1 MSHADVRSTGA
12 GRNAV
17 IIRAV
22 SSFALIRSHA
32 LLIVLSL
39 IAILPLY
46 WMFVTALRPPNEIYS
61 TNLFPANPS
70 FANFERILSGMP
82 ILRMIGNTVIVAGL
96 STVAQL
102 MTAVLAAYAFARWR
116 TRWSK
121 VLFSLLTIT
130 WLIPAQVVMIP
141 GYLLVTQFGML
152 DTLAALVIPHA
163 ASAFAIIILYQTLRA
178 FPVELIEAAVIDGAG
193 HARILRAVIRPN
205 LRPAWASRG
214 ILLFISSWNDYF
226 WPLLVTR
233 SQESAVIQI
242 GLQMFFTQEG
252 NLWGPLMA
260 ASSVAS
266 LPILAIYIVLQ
277 KQIIESFVTSGIK

>member
-17 IIRAV
+17 IIRAF

-61 TNLFPANPS
+61 TDLFPANPS
-70 FANFERILSGMP
+70 FANFERILNGMP

-96 STVAQL
+96 STMVQL
-102 MTAVLAAYAFARWR
+102 ITAVLAAYAFARWR
-116 TRWSK
+116 TRWSAA
-121 VLFSLLTIT
+121 LFSLLTIT

-193 HARILRAVIRPN
+193 HGRILRSVILPNIRPA
-205 LRPAWASRG
+205 LASLG

-266 LPILAIYIVLQ
+266 LPILAIYVVLQ

>member
-1 MSHADVRSTGA
+1 MSHADARSTGA

-17 IIRAV
+17 VIRAV

-102 MTAVLAAYAFARWR
+102 ITAVLAAYAFARWR

-193 HARILRAVIRPN
+193 HARILRSVILPNIRPA
-205 LRPAWASRG
+205 LASLG

>member
-1 MSHADVRSTGA
+1 MSHADARSTGA

-17 IIRAV
+17 VIRAV

-82 ILRMIGNTVIVAGL
+82 ILRRIGNTVIVAGL

-102 MTAVLAAYAFARWR
+102 ITAVLAAYAFARWR

-193 HARILRAVIRPN
+193 HARILRSVILPNIRPA
-205 LRPAWASRG
+205 LASLG

>member
-61 TNLFPANPS
+61 TDLFPANPS
-70 FANFERILSGMP
+70 FANFERILNGMP

-96 STVAQL
+96 STMVQL
-102 MTAVLAAYAFARWR
+102 ITAVLAAYAFARWR
-116 TRWSK
+116 TRWSTA
-121 VLFSLLTIT
+121 LFSLLTIT

-193 HARILRAVIRPN
+193 HGRILRSVILPNIRPA
-205 LRPAWASRG
+205 LASLG

>member
-82 ILRMIGNTVIVAGL
+82 ILCMIGNTVIVAGL

-193 HARILRAVIRPN
+193 HARILRSVILPNIRPA
-205 LRPAWASRG
+205 LASLG